1 MKYLK
6 LFLEHNNTI
15 VGYYYNEDVYDD
27 EDVPE
32 DLNDKAYKLA
42 YNRGIRISSNKSLL
56 YALYDI
62 NMEKV
67 IGAVFRDSIGKYSF
81 DIVVDSSYER
91 TGIATKLV
99 QIAQDD
105 YEMCKEYDEDLEME
119 IDCINPVMADILRR
133 KFGFKDGAILGPDRI
148 IMTKKL

>member
-6 LFLEHNNTI
+6 LFLEHNNNI
-15 VGYYYNEDVYDD
+15 AGYYYNEDEHD
-27 EDVPE
+27 EEVPK
-32 DLNDKAYKLA
+32 DLHDKAYKLA
-42 YNRGIRISSNKSLL
+42 YNRGIRISSSKDLL
-56 YALYDI
+56 YALYDAT
-62 NMEKV
+62 MEKV
-67 IGAVFRDSIGKYSF
+67 IGAIFRDSIGKYSF
-81 DIVVDSSYER
+81 DIVVDSGYER

-105 YEMCKEYDEDLEME
+105 YEMHKEYDEDLEME

>member
-6 LFLEHNNTI
+6 LFLEHNSNI
-15 VGYYYNEDVYDD
+15 VGYYYNEDVYED

-42 YNRGIRISSNKSLL
+42 HNRGIRISSSKDLL
-56 YALYDI
+56 YALYDVY
-62 NMEKV
+62 MKKV
-67 IGAVFRDSIGKYSF
+67 IGAVFRNSIGKYSF
-81 DIVVDSSYER
+81 DIVVDSGYER

-119 IDCINPVMADILRR
+119 IDCINPIMADILRR